1 MGMDLNRVLFSP
13 AIRRAA
19 TPISVVSPE
28 PCASDLFMK
37 NTPRAAKMADKIA
50 DLPID
55 QEANEAEL
63 RSAGL
68 KVTMPRMKIL
78 SLLEN
83 MSVRHVSAEDVYRM
97 LLDAG
102 EDIGLATV
110 YRVLTQFEQ
119 AGLVQRQYFD
129 TGHSVFELERG
140 EHHDHLLC
148 LRCGKVEEF
157 VDDTIERRQDKI
169 ADDRGWELTNHNL
182 VLQGVCPSCLKAQ
195 SKRRR

>member
-1 MGMDLNRVLFSP
+1 
-13 AIRRAA
+13 
-19 TPISVVSPE
+19 
-28 PCASDLFMK
+28 MK